1 MGAKP
6 EWNRSRSKRG
16 QLIRWAVLRGC
27 GRDHGRSNNWQVSQQ
42 ESKVNLAYTQARL
55 KSFREG
61 FHGTVQE
68 RSSARGGMVPWGAK
82 SVGAGRRTGRWSD
95 CMMISFMGAD
105 DGGGTSAGGRE
116 QEVVSSGG
124 DDAKICTQGNRGNSR
139 ARRGLLTTG
148 PSDWT
153 HRRWVLG
160 SAGLDS
166 FAIIDGWWSSAGGSA
181 QRSSQGTILVT
192 NTKPP
197 SCSHGQRPVHVKL
210 CV

>member
-1 MGAKP
+1 MGAKRGKP

-27 GRDHGRSNNWQVSQQ
+27 GWDHGRSSNWQVSQQ

-124 DDAKICTQGNRGNSR
+124 DDAI
-139 ARRGLLTTG
+139 
-148 PSDWT
+148 
-153 HRRWVLG
+153 
-160 SAGLDS
+160 DS